1 MTGQVL
7 GEVDHLAIFPATH
20 FVTNDDHME
29 VAIAKIEAELEEQ
42 LAIFEKEGKLL
53 EAQRLKQRTEY
64 DIEMLR
70 EMGYTTALKTTPV
83 TWMDEAKESHRTPF
97 LISSQMIS

>member
-1 MTGQVL
+1 MIFSVEDSVYVGMWWRFSQPLVMSMLFRVEFFGDEIDRIREVEALTGQVL

-42 LAIFEKEGKLL
+42 LAVFEKEG
-53 EAQRLKQRTEY
+53 
-64 DIEMLR
+64 
-70 EMGYTTALKTTPV
+70 
-83 TWMDEAKESHRTPF
+83 
-97 LISSQMIS
+97 